1 MSRRIQNK
9 DHDWGEVV
17 QVLIKMV
24 STNEKLSCTNTEGK
38 ISKKFERKMPNPQWD
53 F

>member
-1 MSRRIQNK
+1 MRVEEFRIK
-9 DHDWGEVV
+9 TMRGEVV

-38 ISKKFERKMPNPQWD
+38 ISKKFERKMLNPQWD